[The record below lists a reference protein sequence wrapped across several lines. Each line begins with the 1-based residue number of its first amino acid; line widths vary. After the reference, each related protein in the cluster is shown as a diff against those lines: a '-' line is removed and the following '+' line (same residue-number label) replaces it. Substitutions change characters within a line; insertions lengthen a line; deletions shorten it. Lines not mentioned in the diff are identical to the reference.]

1 MLKFAKIAEID
12 DVIRAYDFK
21 PMQGRGDSYCEGKV
35 ITKGSLDCGFD
46 AYCIKVTKSVF
57 GGEEDA
63 DRVGKLVYV
72 PFETSFMEYDAR
84 IMNLSC

>member
-1 MLKFAKIAEID
+1 MLKFAKVAEIG

-21 PMQGRGDSYCEGKV
+21 PMVGRGDSYCEGKV
-35 ITKGSLDCGFD
+35 ITKGDLGRGYD

-57 GGEEDA
+57 GGEEDRR
-63 DRVGKLVYV
+63 RVGELVYV
-72 PFETSFMEYDAR
+72 PFETDFMEYDAR